1 MRDFW
6 TCSIIACSRT
16 SIALGTKHQMAV
28 AYETAAAAGTEDTV
42 TKALWALIGLRC
54 GESGLVGRNRLHI
67 PDTNFLI
74 LCGQQANQRAT
85 AEGLRVTLQHTFQLK
100 TEIQQFVGQWMFLEP
115 EDQSRMVSAAVG
127 YSFGSQ
133 LGVDTIVG
141 SRVWDCQNKFR
152 VRLGPVSWRRF
163 QDLMPIKPILR
174 RIADFVR
181 QSVGPQYD
189 FDIQIAIDKETVP
202 CAVLGDRDSSF

>member
-1 MRDFW
+1 MIERSREGDFTLRDFLDMFNHRLLSYFYRAW
-6 TCSIIACSRT
+6 E
-16 SIALGTKHQMAV
+16 KHQMAV
-28 AYETAAAAGTEDTV
+28 AYETAAAAGTEDNV

-67 PDTNFLI
+67 PDTTFLYF
-74 LCGQQANQRAT
+74 CGQQANQRAT

-141 SRVWDCQNKFR
+141 SRVW
-152 VRLGPVSWRRF
+152 
-163 QDLMPIKPILR
+163 
-174 RIADFVR
+174 IAKTNFACDWA
-181 QSVGPQYD
+181 QSHG
-189 FDIQIAIDKETVP
+189 
-202 CAVLGDRDSSF
+202 GDSRT